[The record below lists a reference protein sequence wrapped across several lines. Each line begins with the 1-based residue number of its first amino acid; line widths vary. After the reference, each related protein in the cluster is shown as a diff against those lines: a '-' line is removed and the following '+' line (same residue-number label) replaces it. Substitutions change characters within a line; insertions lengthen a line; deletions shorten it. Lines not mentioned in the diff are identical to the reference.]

1 MPAAVLEGS
10 GHDVPDISDVE
21 TETGRPLIP
30 PLTLSTSSS
39 SGSRLRQNVISKSVV
54 TAEMVHQYRRISDLT
69 QLDHITL
76 ENGKKMFEGLKSLH

>member
-39 SGSRLRQNVISKSVV
+39 SGSRHNVISKSVV

-76 ENGKKMFEGLKSLH
+76 ENGKKLFEGLKSLH